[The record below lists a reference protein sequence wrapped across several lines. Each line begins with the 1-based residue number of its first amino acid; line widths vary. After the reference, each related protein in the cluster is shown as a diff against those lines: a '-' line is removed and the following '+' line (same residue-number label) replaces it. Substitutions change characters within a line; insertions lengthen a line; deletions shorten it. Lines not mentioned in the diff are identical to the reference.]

1 AAATMA
7 SVYDAPAALRFS
19 LAAVMS
25 TSREM
30 ENCGCSRML
39 FVMRSAMARRMRE
52 RGSLFSFE
60 EAGGDALEG
69 AASTSSSVTRPPG
82 PLPLILEMST
92 PSSCARLRA
101 AGDERTR
108 SPSDGPIG
116 GSASEGPR
124 PPREPGPVAGWAA
137 AGRGGFGG

>member
-1 AAATMA
+1 MA
-7 SVYDAPAALRFS
+7 SVYEAPEPLRFS

-30 ENCGCSRML
+30 ENCGCSRTL
-39 FVMRSAMARRMRE
+39 LVIRSPMARRMRE
-52 RGSLFSFE
+52 RGSLFSPEEGATGDDFE
-60 EAGGDALEG
+60 MT
-69 AASTSSSVTRPPG
+69 AASTSSRVTRPPG

-92 PSSCARLRA
+92 PSSCARFRA

-108 SPSDGPIG
+108 SPLDDPIG
-116 GSASEGPR
+116 APASEGPR

-137 AGRGGFGG
+137 AGREGFGG